1 MSAHCRVS
9 TATIVGV
16 EAVPVDVEVDV
27 GAGLPSFAIVG
38 LADTAVQ
45 EARERVRSAIR
56 ASGFELPSARIVVN
70 LAPGPLRKH
79 GTGFDLPIAL
89 GLLAATRQL
98 PSHLVSGALAVGELS
113 LDGAVRRVPGL
124 IAYALTAQQYGLPL
138 LAPRGERGA
147 ATLDGLEYLPLTRLA
162 ELREGLPSP
171 CYETDETTAP
181 HPNEDFGEVVG
192 QDLAVRALVIAA
204 AGGHNLLMI
213 GPPGSGK
220 TMLARRLPTI
230 LPPLGR
236 RERIDTALVHSVA
249 GLDPSSA
256 LAGCRPFRSPHHSAS
271 MAGLVGGG
279 APPRPGEASLAHNG
293 VLFLDEMPEFG
304 PAALQ
309 ALRQPLEDGRIVLV
323 RADGR
328 VAFPA
333 RFALVGAA
341 NPCPCGFLGDPV
353 KPCTCSPSIV
363 DRYRRRIGGPLM
375 DRIDMVIQVD
385 RPDPARLLDVEGGR
399 PSYQLLDIVMRA
411 RDHAQRRCQL
421 PVSSLSGTELLDACR
436 LDLHTRQA
444 LERTARIQHLSGRG
458 ITRLLRV
465 ARTIADMDV
474 KDRVL
479 AEHVA
484 EALGYRAMERS

>member
-1 MSAHCRVS
+1 M
-9 TATIVGV
+9 
-16 EAVPVDVEVDV
+16 
-27 GAGLPSFAIVG
+27 
-38 LADTAVQ
+38 
-45 EARERVRSAIR
+45 
-56 ASGFELPSARIVVN
+56 
-70 LAPGPLRKH
+70 
-79 GTGFDLPIAL
+79 
-89 GLLAATRQL
+89 
-98 PSHLVSGALAVGELS
+98 
-113 LDGAVRRVPGL
+113 
-124 IAYALTAQQYGLPL
+124 
-138 LAPRGERGA
+138 
-147 ATLDGLEYLPLTRLA
+147 
-162 ELREGLPSP
+162 P
-171 CYETDETTAP
+171 CHVTEETTTL
-181 HPNEDFGEVVG
+181 NLDEDFGEVVG

-204 AGGHNLLMI
+204 AGGHNLLMM

-256 LAGCRPFRSPHHSAS
+256 LAGRRPFRSPHHSAS
-271 MAGLVGGG
+271 VAGLVGGG
-279 APPRPGEASLAHNG
+279 SPPRPGEASLAHNG

-309 ALRQPLEDGRIVLV
+309 ALRQPLEDGRMILV

-353 KPCTCSPSIV
+353 KPCTCTPSVV

-385 RPDPARLLDVEGGR
+385 RPDPARLLDAPEGQTSR
-399 PSYQLLDIVMRA
+399 QLLDAVMQA
-411 RDHAQRRCQL
+411 REHARRRSQA
-421 PVSSLSGTELLDACR
+421 PVSALSGTELLDACQ
-436 LDLHTRQA
+436 LDLRARQA
-444 LERTARIQHLSGRG
+444 LEQTARSQHLSGRG

-465 ARTIADMDV
+465 ARTIADIDATN
-474 KDRVL
+474 RV
-479 AEHVA
+479 AVDHVA
-484 EALGYRAMERS
+484 EALGYRAIERS